1 MENIHGGHR
10 DRMRSR
16 YLQEGPDGFADHEL
30 LEICSYM
37 AVFPEGTQT
46 PLHICC

>member
-30 LEICSYM
+30 LEMLLYGCI
-37 AVFPEGTQT
+37 PRGDTN

>member
-16 YLQEGPDGFADHEL
+16 YLQEGPDALPTMSFWK
-30 LEICSYM
+30 CSYM
-37 AVFPEGTQT
+37 AVFPEGIQI

>member
-16 YLQEGPDGFADHEL
+16 YLQARMALPTMSFWK
-30 LEICSYM
+30 CSYM

-46 PLHICC
+46 PLHICY

>member
-30 LEICSYM
+30 LECSYM